1 MHSLS
6 HNSANQRYEIHLDG
20 TLAGFAD
27 YRLQGGTLHFTHTEV
42 LPAYEGQGLAAQLMR
57 FALDD
62 VRAQGQRAVP
72 VCSYVQTYLRRHPE
86 YADLLAAP

>member
-6 HNSANQRYEIHLDG
+6 HNSTAQRYEIHLDG
-20 TLAGFAD
+20 TLAGFAE
-27 YRLQGGTLHFTHTEV
+27 YRLQGATLYFTHTEV

-62 VRAQGQRAVP
+62 VRAQGQQAVP
-72 VCSYVQTYLRRHPE
+72 VCSYVQTYLRRNPQ
-86 YADLLAAP
+86 YADLLVAP